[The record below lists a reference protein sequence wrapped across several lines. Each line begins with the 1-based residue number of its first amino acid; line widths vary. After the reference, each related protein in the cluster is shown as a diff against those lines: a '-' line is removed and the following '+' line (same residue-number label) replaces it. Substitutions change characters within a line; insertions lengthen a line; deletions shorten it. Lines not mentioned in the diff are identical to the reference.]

1 MQKFTAQEL
10 LEYALKSGKSVS
22 LKNGYV
28 YGYGYVSYIVGIVD

>member
-22 LKNGYV
+22 LKNGAV
-28 YGYGYVSYIVGIVD
+28 AK

>member
-22 LKNGYV
+22 LKNGA
-28 YGYGYVSYIVGIVD
+28 IAK